1 MRFVRFGARSVVV
14 LTLVLALGGPVSAL
28 PRSERDREPKNPI
41 TRILRFFR
49 QIVTGD
55 GLITPTP

>member
-1 MRFVRFGARSVVV
+1 MRNVGFGARSVLI

-28 PRSERDREPKNPI
+28 PRGDREPAPKNPI

-55 GLITPTP
+55 GVIIPVP